1 MNECEQDGFNT
12 AGLLVGLAV
21 TAAAAGV
28 FGTLLY
34 RWFHQA
40 SVSPARDVK
49 EIISQCE
56 ATIRQM
62 DQALD
67 KLQPSGV

>member
-1 MNECEQDGFNT
+1 MNEREQDGFNS
-12 AGLLVGLAV
+12 AGLLLGLAV

-40 SVSPARDVK
+40 AASPARDVK

-62 DQALD
+62 DQALHR
-67 KLQPSGV
+67 LEPSGV